1 MLPIT
6 YSIRNISRSWGKTI
20 QVLLGSILTILVIVC
35 AAAFNRAMA
44 STLSASG
51 DSNNVMLIGAGS
63 EESIERSE
71 ISATVPGIVS
81 ASIRGLQQRFGQAA
95 VSGEIYYMGLVHNQK
110 QQHAEALL
118 RGVEISALQ
127 VHSKVAIVEGRFPRT
142 GELLVGRLAGSQLE
156 WDQSQLKIGS
166 KITIDDEI
174 FTVAGIFEAP
184 GSIFEAE
191 IWLNLSD
198 MMAISQRDALSCTVI
213 SLDKAEFEDID
224 LFCKQ
229 RLDLEISAIRESDY
243 YSKLSHFYSP
253 IQWMVWV
260 TAILV
265 TSGSVFGGLNTMY
278 AAFISRKKELG
289 TLQAIGY
296 SRVSLVITMLQES
309 ILLNMI
315 AAIMALSLAIFL
327 LNGFE
332 IAFASGVFAMNIDNH
347 SIVLGLASALGLSI
361 IGVIVPA
368 WHALHPPL
376 TYTLR
381 S

>member
-213 SLDKAEFEDID
+213 SLDKAEFEDVD